1 MRKPQMI
8 KGSYGLREI
17 LQNQRHSC
25 VACVTVALEWISKT
39 SLSIHLGCGDTHQEA
54 GRNFSGLGEG

>member
-39 SLSIHLGCGDTHQEA
+39 SLSIHLGCGDTHREA
-54 GRNFSGLGEG
+54 ERNFSGLEEG